1 MNYQQRRKQMKNKY
15 DAIAKAAVP
24 SNFDDVVYET
34 FEKFS
39 EGEADGTQS
48 DSQTKESDW
57 KISL

>member
-1 MNYQQRRKQMKNKY
+1 MNYQQRRKQMKHKY

-39 EGEADGTQS
+39 EEQSNGTQS
-48 DSQTKESDW
+48 DSQTEESN
-57 KISL
+57 